1 MQAEIIGDN
10 VCSNIYFSIDV
21 THFTLYLK
29 SGIMNRLILFWKF
42 PGSISNIRRS
52 ILPKTSKKQ
61 SGPRCVELS
70 INLNVPRKQLS
81 TVKEALN
88 AIFDLAGLK
97 PSPGKTEDPKSSPP
111 AKRGRPPKGQTP
123 TTKRGQ
129 AKPAKTKKT
138 PGRHPVVKNPSKI
151 ASLIRSLRTEAGMSQ
166 KALASK
172 MGVYQNTI
180 SLLEIGKQKPN
191 ADMAIKLGKALGTE
205 HQKFLE

>member
-1 MQAEIIGDN
+1 
-10 VCSNIYFSIDV
+10 
-21 THFTLYLK
+21 
-29 SGIMNRLILFWKF
+29 LFWKF
-42 PGSISNIRRS
+42 SGGISNIRRS
-52 ILPKTSKKQ
+52 ILPKTLKKQ
-61 SGPRCVELS
+61 TGSRFVALN

-97 PSPGKTEDPKSSPP
+97 PSPGKIEDPKSSPL
-111 AKRGRPPKGQTP
+111 AKRGRPAKNQTPKTKKGQIKP
-123 TTKRGQ
+123 

-138 PGRHPVVKNPSKI
+138 PGRHPIVKNPSKI

-191 ADMAIKLGKALGTE
+191 VDMAVKLGKALGTE